1 MIPTIAPTIP
11 VVPLVQFENRAWVL
25 EKYGK
30 TNALKN
36 AIPGKEVNVRFDS
49 SSGKVS
55 GSSGCNSYTATYHR
69 TINKISI
76 TGMTSTMMSCF
87 PAGVMQQE
95 LDYKDA
101 LNDAEDCKIVNNK
114 LEINCT
120 LNRILIF
127 HPK

>member
-1 MIPTIAPTIP
+1 
-11 VVPLVQFENRAWVL
+11 
-25 EKYGK
+25 
-30 TNALKN
+30 
-36 AIPGKEVNVRFDS
+36 
-49 SSGKVS
+49 
-55 GSSGCNSYTATYHR
+55 
-69 TINKISI
+69 
-76 TGMTSTMMSCF
+76 MTSTMMSCF